1 MAYLCAGLGNLHVL
15 GDDLV
20 LQVIGQLDA
29 RDLAN
34 ASLASKALYC
44 FAGFEDCW
52 KALVLEV
59 RTQQLPAVLARLGRG
74 AEGGFRAKGSQ
85 EPSLHARAPAG
96 V

>member
-1 MAYLCAGLGNLHVL
+1 MASLCAGLGNLHVL

-59 RTQQLPAVLARLGRG
+59 ESLYYRRSSSLQCLLAWVGEL
-74 AEGGFRAKGSQ
+74 
-85 EPSLHARAPAG
+85 
-96 V
+96 